1 MQTFLQ
7 INALA
12 VKRHEIYRLICKL
25 YENLLDPPVQK
36 DEALEKM
43 VTWGEQNQVQM
54 QFNANPKPSNGY
66 WTING
71 TKVYIGSSGRGRKYS
86 SSPLFGTE
94 VIIFGRASLVYGAF

>member
-1 MQTFLQ
+1 MALLR
-7 INALA
+7 IDSLA
-12 VKRHEIYRLICKL
+12 VKDMELVDWYVNYTKH
-25 YENLLDPPVQK
+25 LLDPPVQK
-36 DEALEKM
+36 DEAVEKM

-94 VIIFGRASLVYGAF
+94 VILFSRARLH

>member
-1 MQTFLQ
+1 MALLR
-7 INALA
+7 INSLA
-12 VKRHEIYRLICKL
+12 VKDMELVEYVNYTKH
-25 YENLLDPPVQK
+25 LLDPPVQK
-36 DEALEKM
+36 DEAVEKM

-94 VIIFGRASLVYGAF
+94 VILFSRARLH